1 MHNHLNTI
9 NIPDV
14 KRVTFL
20 KQLIRNET
28 LLDTAIFAGMD
39 ALSSELKSYI
49 SKLGLF
55 EVMEFLPVLTL
66 LVVKITL
73 CRFRDKLTW
82 L

>member
-66 LVVKITL
+66 LVVKISL

>member
-1 MHNHLNTI
+1 M
-9 NIPDV
+9 
-14 KRVTFL
+14 